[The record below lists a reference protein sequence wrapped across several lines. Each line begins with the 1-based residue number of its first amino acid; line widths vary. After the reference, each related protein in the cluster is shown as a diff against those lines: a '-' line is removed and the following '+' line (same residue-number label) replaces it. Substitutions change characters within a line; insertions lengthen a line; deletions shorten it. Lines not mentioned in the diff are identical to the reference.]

1 MAQILQIISNTPL
14 WVYILFIFL
23 INIGIKASKP
33 SEVSLLKISILPVIF
48 TYLSFH
54 SLISQTSVS
63 TSNITVLMISLIVGV
78 FGGILQS
85 KKIGYSYNRKTK
97 KIESPGTW
105 TTLILIL
112 LIFVTKFYFGYM
124 IAAHP
129 SILIK
134 NHMFDVSY
142 IFICGICSGLF
153 IGRFI
158 YSLFLVE
165 KSKRKD

>member
-1 MAQILQIISNTPL
+1 MTQILQILSNTPI

-23 INIGIKASKP
+23 IKIGIKASKP

-54 SLISQTSVS
+54 SLITQTSVS
-63 TSNITVLMISLIVGV
+63 LSNITILIISLLAGIL
-78 FGGILQS
+78 GGILQS
-85 KKIGYSYNRKTK
+85 KKIGYSYNSEIR
-97 KIESPGTW
+97 KIESPGSW

-112 LIFVTKFYFGYM
+112 IIFVTKFYFGYM

-129 SILIK
+129 SILIT

-158 YSLFLVE
+158 YSLWLIE
-165 KSKRKD
+165 KSKREN